1 MDPHRSQLLRERLLP
16 ALFGLAALGAL
27 IGGAL
32 AATAGPVVAQSNCQY
47 TSCSTTSPGVPTW
60 VWASIAAIVIAALV
74 AALLIFQ
81 HERRRRKPPAG
92 PPEGSETEPDGSGAS
107 VAGGPEA
114 TPPPGAAGEALA
126 GSGLGAAGAA
136 VVSSTDPGPGAAAGA
151 PDYVEGPEDVGG
163 PTAVMATPSPA
174 TAAAAPA
181 AAGAA
186 DAAEE
191 PNIDDLMDEL
201 DRISGEI
208 LKKDARP
215 PKGGGNSGPS
225 GSRGA
230 PAPDASVGGE

>member
-1 MDPHRSQLLRERLLP
+1 MDSPRAQFLRERLLP

-32 AATAGPVVAQSNCQY
+32 ASTAGPVVAQSNCQY
-47 TSCSTTSPGVPTW
+47 TSCSTTSPGVPAW

-81 HERRRRKPPAG
+81 HERRRRRPPAG
-92 PPEGSETEPDGSGAS
+92 PTDGSETGPDGSGAS
-107 VAGGPEA
+107 VAGAPEA

-126 GSGLGAAGAA
+126 GSGLGVAGAA
-136 VVSSTDPGPGAAAGA
+136 VVSSTDPGFGAAAGA

-174 TAAAAPA
+174 SAA

-215 PKGGGNSGPS
+215 PKGGGSSGLS
-225 GSRGA
+225 ASKGA